1 MNIEVDTHT
10 HTVLSGHAHSTI
22 LENTVAAAKLGL
34 AGLVMTEHGPVFP
47 SAPPEFNVTTY
58 RYLPTHME
66 GVRLYG
72 GIEANIIDFDG
83 GIDMGEKYLER
94 LQFVIAGLH
103 GPVMASGG
111 LKKDTDTAIAALS
124 NKYVDMMSH
133 PDHPAYQLDYQVLA
147 KEAAR
152 LGKILEINSQ
162 SLEYRQGTIENAHIL
177 VKWCKRY
184 GTRVAVSSDAH
195 SAYGIGRF
203 GTALRVLEN
212 NEFPEELV
220 INVTQARFE
229 SYIEER
235 VRRIGA

>member
-22 LENTVAAAKLGL
+22 LENAAAAAKLGL
-34 AGLVMTEHGPVFP
+34 AGLVMTEHGPAFP
-47 SAPPEFNVTTY
+47 LAPPEFNVTTY

-83 GIDMGEKYLER
+83 GIDLAEKYLER

-103 GPVMASGG
+103 VPVMASGG
-111 LKKDTDTAIAALS
+111 LQKDTDTLVAALS
-124 NKYVDMMSH
+124 NKYVDMISH
-133 PDHPAYQLDYQVLA
+133 PDHPAYQLDYQTLA

-152 LGKILEINSQ
+152 MGKILEINSQ
-162 SLEYRQGTIENAHIL
+162 SLEYRQGTMENADL
-177 VKWCKRY
+177 MVKWCKRY
-184 GTRVAVSSDAH
+184 DTRVAVSSDAH

-203 GTALRVLEN
+203 GVALRLLEDN
-212 NEFPEELV
+212 GFPEELV
-220 INVTQARFE
+220 INVSQARFE
-229 SYIEER
+229 KYIEER
-235 VRRIGA
+235 AGRIGA